1 MSALPRHGEVDLSR
15 TDAYHYDLPPG
26 RIARY
31 PTEERDESRLLVVDP
46 DGPFRHL
53 LFADLPNLLTPGDLL
68 VLNESRVLPVRLLG
82 RKPTGAL
89 CEVLLLRP
97 VVGEAESGKGGGKS
111 PGESSQEGRSEG
123 DPRHW
128 EALVRPGSKLKPGRR
143 VVVAAGELEVVVEE
157 GRPDGIRVV
166 RVESSLP
173 VDAALECF
181 GHIPLPPYLERE
193 EKPMD
198 RVRYQTVFAR
208 TPGSVAA
215 PTAGLHFTE
224 ALLARIEAMGVE
236 TARVLLHVGPGTF
249 RPVESER
256 VEDHVMHRELWE
268 VPAPAAEAVVR
279 ARDRGGRVWAVGTT
293 VVRTLESAAAEGKVV
308 PGRGETRLFI
318 RPGYRF
324 RVVEGLITNFHLPR
338 STLLMLVA
346 ALAGHGRTL
355 DAYSEAIRE
364 GYRFYSYGDAMVV
377 PPASPGALGGDEP
390 ERGGTP
396 AASQAP
402 AVGDAPHPEAT

>member
-1 MSALPRHGEVDLSR
+1 MSAPPRHGEVDLSR
-15 TDAYHYDLPPG
+15 TEAYHYDLPPG

-31 PTEERDESRLLVVDP
+31 PTEHRDESRLLVVDR

-53 LFADLPNLLTPGDLL
+53 LFADLPGLLAPGDLL

-97 VVGEAESGKGGGKS
+97 VEGAAGSGEGGEES
-111 PGESSQEGRSEG
+111 PGGPPREGRDEG
-123 DPRHW
+123 DPRRW

-143 VVVAAGELEVVVEE
+143 VVVAPGELEVVVEE
-157 GRPDGIRVV
+157 GRPDGGRVV
-166 RVESSLP
+166 RLESSLP

-193 EKPMD
+193 EEPVD

-236 TARVLLHVGPGTF
+236 TARILLHVGPGTF
-249 RPVESER
+249 RPVESDR

-268 VPAPAAEAVVR
+268 VPPAAAEAVAR

-293 VVRTLESAAAEGKVV
+293 VVRTLESAAAEGRVV
-308 PGRGETRLFI
+308 SGRGETRLFI

-355 DAYSEAIRE
+355 DAYDEAIRE

-377 PPASPGALGGDEP
+377 PPGSPGSAGGDEP
-390 ERGGTP
+390 AGGG
-396 AASQAP
+396 AP
-402 AVGDAPHPEAT
+402 AGDQASGTGDAPTPEAP